1 MIKALTILIFGGTP
15 LLAILTAVYAG
26 PLWALLVVTALPAL
40 ALGVGAFRLSRSSDG
55 VAGVLAQRD
64 DLKSKLD

>member
-26 PLWALLVVTALPAL
+26 PLWALLVAVGLPL
-40 ALGVGAFRLSRSSDG
+40 LGLGVGAYRLSRSADG
-55 VAGVLAQRD
+55 VVGVLAARD